1 MQTACWALTKS
12 WLDVQVDEELSGG
25 IDSDG
30 AIERSPGQGD
40 LNSQSYLGPESWPLQ
55 VGTINFYVYNV
66 WPRELFVSLFWRYN
80 SLINLD

>member
-30 AIERSPGQGD
+30 AFERSPGQGD

-55 VGTINFYVYNV
+55 VKKQQ
-66 WPRELFVSLFWRYN
+66 PHDLSALLQKLHSR
-80 SLINLD
+80 